1 MRKPFGYEPIIRK
14 EDLSKVQRK
23 KVQKAGDWKSV
34 LARIWRLI
42 DQQRSLLIAV
52 MTLVLISSALA
63 LIGPLMIGKII
74 DDFII
79 PKKVDGL
86 SMQIGLLLLVY
97 AGFSLSTYFQNYWM
111 VGIAQQTV
119 YRLRTQLFG
128 HLQKLP
134 IRFFDKRQHGELMS
148 RVTNDIENVSQ
159 TLNSSLIQVFSSV
172 LTLVGTVSIML
183 YLSPLLTLLTM
194 IIVPLMFIA
203 MRWITRRTGILF
215 KEQQRAIG
223 ELNGMIEETISGQRV
238 VKAFS
243 QEQNVMEEFAQK
255 SERLRT
261 AGFWAQT
268 YSGFIPKVMNTLNN
282 MSFAIVAGVGG
293 LLAVTGYGGVT
304 VGTIV
309 IFSEY
314 ARQFTRPLN
323 DLANQFN
330 TVLSAIA
337 GAERVFAIMDE
348 PVEKDEATKQI
359 ETLHG
364 DVEFRD
370 VTFGYEEEAIIKN
383 LSFHVQSGET
393 AAFVGATGA
402 GKTTIMQ
409 LLSRFYEVDSGQILL
424 DGIAID
430 ELPRHTVRSQMAFV
444 LQDPFLFE
452 ATVRENI
459 RYGRLDATDEEVEE
473 AAKKANAHSFICK
486 LSSGYDTV
494 LTAGGEE
501 ISQGQKQLLS
511 IARALVADPTL
522 LLLDEATSSIDT
534 VTELAIQE
542 ALERLMEGR
551 TSFVIAHRLNTIR
564 QADKIFVLADGELL
578 ESGSHDELLKRKGV
592 FYGMLNNEEKVE
604 AVDRSLPLTID

>member
-14 EDLSKVQRK
+14 ADLSKVQRK
-23 KVQKAGDWKSV
+23 KVQKAGNWKSV
-34 LARIWRLI
+34 LARIWRLV
-42 DQQRSLLIAV
+42 DQQRGLLITV
-52 MTLVLISSALA
+52 LTLVLISSALA
-63 LIGPLMIGKII
+63 LIGPLMIGHII
-74 DDFII
+74 DQFII
-79 PKKVDGL
+79 PKTVDGL
-86 SMQIGLLLLVY
+86 SIQIGLLLLVY
-97 AGFSLSTYFQNYWM
+97 ASFSLSTYFQNYWM

-223 ELNGMIEETISGQRV
+223 ELNGMIEETVSGQRV

-243 QEQNVMEEFAQK
+243 QEQNVIEEFAQK

-282 MSFAIVAGVGG
+282 MSFAMVAGVGG
-293 LLAVTGYGGVT
+293 LLAVTGYGNVT

-370 VTFGYEEEAIIKN
+370 VTFSYEEEAIIKN

-424 DGIAID
+424 DGIPID
-430 ELPRHTVRSQMAFV
+430 DLPRQTVRSQMAFV

-473 AAKKANAHSFICK
+473 AAKKANAHSFINK
-486 LSSGYDTV
+486 LSMGYDTV

-551 TSFVIAHRLNTIR
+551 TSFVIAHRLNTIK
-564 QADKIFVLADGELL
+564 QADKIFVLADGELI
-578 ESGSHDELLKRKGV
+578 ESGSHEELLECKGV
-592 FYGMLNNEEKVE
+592 FNGMLNHEE
-604 AVDRSLPLTID
+604 

>member
-14 EDLSKVQRK
+14 ADLSKVQRK
-23 KVQKAGDWKSV
+23 KVQKAGNWKSV
-34 LARIWRLI
+34 LARIWRLV
-42 DQQRSLLIAV
+42 DQQRGLLITV
-52 MTLVLISSALA
+52 LTLVLISSALA
-63 LIGPLMIGKII
+63 LIGPLMIGHII
-74 DDFII
+74 DQFII

-86 SMQIGLLLLVY
+86 SIQIGLLLLVY

-223 ELNGMIEETISGQRV
+223 ELNGMIEETVSGQRV

-243 QEQNVMEEFAQK
+243 QEQNVIEEFAQK

-282 MSFAIVAGVGG
+282 MSFAMVAGVGG

-364 DVEFRD
+364 DVEFRN
-370 VTFGYEEEAIIKN
+370 VTFSYEEEAIIKN
-383 LSFHVQSGET
+383 LSFHVRSGET

-424 DGIAID
+424 DGIPID
-430 ELPRHTVRSQMAFV
+430 ELPRQTVRSQMAFV

-473 AAKKANAHSFICK
+473 AAKKANAHSFINK
-486 LSSGYDTV
+486 LSMGYDTV

-511 IARALVADPTL
+511 IARALLADPTL

-551 TSFVIAHRLNTIR
+551 TSFVIAHRLNTIK
-564 QADKIFVLADGELL
+564 QADKIFVLADGELI
-578 ESGSHDELLKRKGV
+578 ESGSHEELLERKGV
-592 FYGMLNNEEKVE
+592 FNGMLNHEE
-604 AVDRSLPLTID
+604 

>member
-1 MRKPFGYEPIIRK
+1 MRKPFGYEPIIQK
-14 EDLSKVQRK
+14 ADLSKVQRK
-23 KVQKAGDWKSV
+23 KVQKAGNWKSV
-34 LARIWRLI
+34 LARIWRLV
-42 DQQRSLLIAV
+42 DRQRGLLITV
-52 MTLVLISSALA
+52 LVLVLISSALA
-63 LIGPLMIGKII
+63 LIGPLMIGNII
-74 DDFII
+74 DHFII

-86 SMQIGLLLLVY
+86 SMQIGFLLLVY
-97 AGFSLSTYFQNYWM
+97 VGFSLSTYFQNYWM

-172 LTLVGTVSIML
+172 LTLIGTVSIML

-243 QEQNVMEEFAQK
+243 QEQNVMGEFAQK

-261 AGFWAQT
+261 TGFWAQT

-282 MSFAIVAGVGG
+282 LSFAIVAGVGG

-348 PVEKDEATKQI
+348 PVEKDEATAQI

-364 DVEFRD
+364 DVEFRN

-383 LSFHVQSGET
+383 LSFHVRSGET

-424 DGIAID
+424 DGIPID
-430 ELPRHTVRSQMAFV
+430 ELPRQTVRSQMAFV

-459 RYGRLDATDEEVEE
+459 RYGRLDATDGEVEE
-473 AAKKANAHSFICK
+473 AAKKANAHSFINK
-486 LSSGYDTV
+486 LSMGYDTV

-534 VTELAIQE
+534 VTELAIQD

-551 TSFVIAHRLNTIR
+551 TSFVIAHRLNTIK
-564 QADKIFVLADGELL
+564 QADKIFVLAGGELL
-578 ESGSHDELLKRKGV
+578 ESGSHEELLDRKGV
-592 FYGMLNNEEKVE
+592 FYGMLNH
-604 AVDRSLPLTID
+604 DG

>member
-1 MRKPFGYEPIIRK
+1 MRKPFGYEPIIQK
-14 EDLSKVQRK
+14 ADISKVQRK
-23 KVQKAGDWKSV
+23 KVQKAGNWKSV
-34 LARIWRLI
+34 LARIWRLV
-42 DQQRSLLIAV
+42 DRQRGLLATV
-52 MTLVLISSALA
+52 LALVLISSALA
-63 LIGPLMIGKII
+63 LIGPLLIGNII
-74 DDFII
+74 DHFII

-86 SMQIGLLLLVY
+86 SMQIVFLLLVY

-172 LTLVGTVSIML
+172 LTLIGIVSIML

-194 IIVPLMFIA
+194 IIIPLMFIA

-261 AGFWAQT
+261 TGFWAQT

-282 MSFAIVAGVGG
+282 LSFAIVAGVGG

-348 PVEKDEATKQI
+348 PIEKDEATAQV

-364 DVEFRD
+364 DVEFRN

-424 DGIAID
+424 DGIPID
-430 ELPRHTVRSQMAFV
+430 ELPRQTVRSQMAFV

-459 RYGRLDATDEEVEE
+459 RYGRLDATDGEVEE
-473 AAKKANAHSFICK
+473 AAKKANAHSFINK
-486 LSSGYDTV
+486 LPMGYDTV

-511 IARALVADPTL
+511 IARALVADPIL

-534 VTELAIQE
+534 VTELAIQD

-551 TSFVIAHRLNTIR
+551 TSFVIAHRLNTIK

-578 ESGSHDELLKRKGV
+578 ESGSHEELMERKGV
-592 FYGMLNNEEKVE
+592 FYGMLNY
-604 AVDRSLPLTID
+604 DG

>member
-1 MRKPFGYEPIIRK
+1 MTRFNKPFGYDPIIKK
-14 EDLSKVQRK
+14 EDLRKVNRK
-23 KVQKAGDWKSV
+23 KVQKASQWQSV
-34 LARIWRLI
+34 LLRLWRLI
-42 DQQRSLLIAV
+42 DQQRGLLVIV
-52 MTLVLISSALA
+52 FFLVFASSALA
-63 LIGPLMIGKII
+63 LLGPLLIGNII
-74 DDFII
+74 DHYMI
-79 PKKVDGL
+79 PKKADGL
-86 SMQIGLLLLVY
+86 STQIMWLLAVY
-97 AGFSLSTYFQNYWM
+97 AGFSLATYFQNYWM
-111 VGIAQQTV
+111 VGIAQQTI

-172 LTLVGTVSIML
+172 LTLAGTVTIML
-183 YLSPLLTLLTM
+183 YLSPLLTLITM
-194 IIVPLMFIA
+194 SIVPLMFMA

-223 ELNGMIEETISGQRV
+223 QLNGMIEETVSGQRV

-243 QEQNVMEEFAQK
+243 QEQTVVEEFAEK
-255 SERLRT
+255 SERLRHT
-261 AGFWAQT
+261 GFWAQT

-282 MSFAIVAGVGG
+282 LAFAIVAGIGG
-293 LLAVTGYGGVT
+293 LLAISGASAVT

-348 PVEKDEATKQI
+348 PIEKDEAKAQSRR
-359 ETLHG
+359 LLG
-364 DVEFRD
+364 DVVFRN
-370 VTFGYEEEAIIKN
+370 VSFGYDGEPTIRAI
-383 LSFHVQSGET
+383 SFHVKPGET

-409 LLSRFYEVDSGQILL
+409 LLSRFYEVDSGQIVL
-424 DGIAID
+424 DGIAIE
-430 ELPRHTVRSQMAFV
+430 ELPRQTVRSQMAFV

-459 RYGRLDATDEEVEE
+459 RYGRLDATDEEVEA
-473 AAKKANAHSFICK
+473 AAKKANADTFIKK

-542 ALERLMEGR
+542 ALDRLMEGR

-564 QADKIFVLADGELL
+564 KADKIFVLADGEVV
-578 ESGSHDELLKRKGV
+578 ESGNHDELFQKKGL
-592 FYGMLNNEEKVE
+592 FYEMLNKIE
-604 AVDRSLPLTID
+604 